1 MAYFR
6 LSMDYEL
13 YNFNDFKKTYNE
25 KNELKKEK
33 RVVWYFTYKK
43 TAIKEN
49 DVVVIY
55 CSNMPDDIN
64 RYIMKANVEKV
75 VEKSEDTKKNFKG
88 NFEDCNSLIILKDI
102 KMFNYENP
110 LDLGKDKIKEVSKNK
125 KLKKAIN
132 YGGFQGAYGEI
143 TNEKL
148 INYIESFDTRDN
160 VKEIL
165 DQYVDVK
172 CFFDNHNNK
181 DNHSTF
187 IKNNGATY
195 IEYHHLIFRSIG
207 NNKNKKIQKLLENN
221 SNYYKLCP
229 TCHRKIHYGTN
240 ETRKKMINTILETCD
255 EEKLKEIVKEI
266 GNKKSLKEYLYELYK
281 ITED

>member
-13 YNFNDFKKTYNE
+13 YNFNDFKKTYSE
-25 KNELKKEK
+25 KSELKQEK
-33 RVVWYFTYKK
+33 RVIWYFTYKK

-49 DVVVIY
+49 DVVFIY

-64 RYIMKANVEKV
+64 RCIMKANVEKV
-75 VEKSEDTKKNFKG
+75 VKKAENTKKYFK
-88 NFEDCNSLIILKDI
+88 NDFEDCNLLIILKDI
-102 KMFNYENP
+102 KMFDYENP
-110 LDLGKDKIKEVSKNK
+110 LDLGKDIIKEYNH
-125 KLKKAIN
+125 N
-132 YGGFQGAYGEI
+132 GGFQGTYGEI
-143 TNEKL
+143 TNEDL

-172 CFFDNHNNK
+172 CFFDKNNK

-195 IEYHHLIFRSIG
+195 IEYHHLIFRSVG
-207 NNKNKKIQKLLENN
+207 NNKNKTIQTLLEDN

-240 ETRKKMINTILETCD
+240 DVRKKMINTILENCD
-255 EEKLKEIVKEI
+255 EEKLKNIVKEI
-266 GNKKSLKEYLYELYK
+266 DNKRSLKEYLYELYK